1 MTQYA
6 IVTDL
11 NRCVGCLG
19 CIVACK
25 TINNTPIGKYNTVIN
40 RVGPTPIEGM
50 SGNWPDVEMYFL
62 PVGCQHCKN
71 PACVD
76 VCPTSASYVAEDG
89 TVQIDKELCIG
100 CQSCMAACPYDVRF
114 MNEDENVVEKCTMC
128 KELIDD
134 GGLPQC
140 VTQCGGMA
148 RWFGDIE
155 GDIRNFQGARGET
168 LGTFCEDFDDS
179 QVFTFSNEAGTDPAS
194 KYILRHMKWQETK

>member
-50 SGNWPDVEMYFL
+50 SGQWPDVEMYFL
-62 PVGCQHCKN
+62 PVGCQHCEN

-100 CQSCMAACPYDVRF
+100 CQSCMAACPYGVRF
-114 MNEDENVVEKCTMC
+114 LNEDENVVEKCTLC

-155 GDIRNFQGARGET
+155 GDIRDFKGARGET
-168 LGTFCEDFDDS
+168 LGEFCEDFDDS
-179 QVFTFSNEAGTDPAS
+179 QVFTFSNDAGTNPNFR
-194 KYILRHMKWQETK
+194 YILRNMKWQATM

>member
-50 SGNWPDVEMYFL
+50 SGQWPDVEMYFL
-62 PVGCQHCKN
+62 PVGCQHCEN

-89 TVQIDKELCIG
+89 TVQIDEELCIG
-100 CQSCMAACPYDVRF
+100 CQSCMA
-114 MNEDENVVEKCTMC
+114 
-128 KELIDD
+128 

-155 GDIRNFQGARGET
+155 GDIRDFKGARGET
-168 LGTFCEDFDDS
+168 LGEFCEDFDDS
-179 QVFTFSNEAGTDPAS
+179 QVFTFSNDAGTNPNFH
-194 KYILRHMKWQETK
+194 YILRNMKWQATM